1 MNTQTINPVLAGI
14 LKVPAEFLNLPSS
27 CFYNELQAEAQK
39 RNLKALSDEKWHCTL
54 IHQSFLKKLSKAVKK
69 GQELQ
74 FPTFPNLLFFNSKN
88 NGEHIRMVMDVN
100 PKSQEI
106 RETLRLVLC
115 ETDQVAL
122 QQYVTE
128 FCKINEIEIDDFEA
142 SRIFHISFAN
152 RTGLPGDSVR

>member
-1 MNTQTINPVLAGI
+1 
-14 LKVPAEFLNLPSS
+14 
-27 CFYNELQAEAQK
+27 
-39 RNLKALSDEKWHCTL
+39 
-54 IHQSFLKKLSKAVKK
+54 
-69 GQELQ
+69 
-74 FPTFPNLLFFNSKN
+74 
-88 NGEHIRMVMDVN
+88 MVMDVN